1 MENFKIN
8 RKLLA
13 LSKEIE
19 KSLEHKFEEIEEIAK
34 YNENKVLKSF
44 IDCKISSANFVET
57 SGYGYYDSGR
67 ENLDRLYSKIFG
79 SKDAFVRFS
88 FVSGT
93 HTISVALFSLLKKGD
108 KMLSITGTP
117 YETISETIGIKKNE
131 NSLQSN
137 GVIYKEIDIFKQ
149 NKIDLNLLLK
159 ELKNEKFKII
169 YIQRSKGYSFRKS
182 IDISEIEKIAKLVH
196 KIDKSTIIFVDNCY
210 GEFVEKKEP
219 NEVGANIVC
228 GSLIKNPGGAIAK
241 SGGYI
246 AGDKKLIELC
256 AQRFTAPGLGRE
268 IGCNLNQNKDIF
280 LGIYLAPMFVCNAL
294 KSSIFTRAIFE
305 SLNFKIF
312 PQVFEKTSDIV
323 SILQLNS
330 KERLESFCEGIQ
342 QNSPI
347 DSFFKPIPT
356 KMPGYENEV
365 IMACGSF
372 VSGASLELS
381 ADAEIKP
388 PFNIFIQGGISY
400 NNSKFTILKTIEKM
414 GKENLLQF

>member
-1 MENFKIN
+1 
-8 RKLLA
+8 
-13 LSKEIE
+13 
-19 KSLEHKFEEIEEIAK
+19 
-34 YNENKVLKSF
+34 
-44 IDCKISSANFVET
+44 
-57 SGYGYYDSGR
+57 
-67 ENLDRLYSKIFG
+67 
-79 SKDAFVRFS
+79 
-88 FVSGT
+88 
-93 HTISVALFSLLKKGD
+93 
-108 KMLSITGTP
+108 
-117 YETISETIGIKKNE
+117 
-131 NSLQSN
+131 
-137 GVIYKEIDIFKQ
+137 
-149 NKIDLNLLLK
+149 
-159 ELKNEKFKII
+159 
-169 YIQRSKGYSFRKS
+169 
-182 IDISEIEKIAKLVH
+182 
-196 KIDKSTIIFVDNCY
+196 
-210 GEFVEKKEP
+210 
-219 NEVGANIVC
+219 
-228 GSLIKNPGGAIAK
+228 
-241 SGGYI
+241 
-246 AGDKKLIELC
+246 
-256 AQRFTAPGLGRE
+256 
-268 IGCNLNQNKDIF
+268 
-280 LGIYLAPMFVCNAL
+280 MFVCNAL

-312 PQVFEKTSDIV
+312 QKKKKKTSDIV